1 MKNERRRHRSVFG
14 FWLFGFGDFFC
25 LGIVLDLFLMSSH
38 TLDQDSGQNDIHTY
52 GERFLK
58 ECFLK
63 YNGHI
68 CCDFHVLYM
77 FYYGLVCLRK
87 ACNIA
92 VLQ

>member
-1 MKNERRRHRSVFG
+1 MKEDDTDLFLVFG
-14 FWLFGFGDFFC
+14 FLV
-25 LGIVLDLFLMSSH
+25 LGIFFVWVLFWFLFLMSSH